1 MKNSLDISLLE
12 GGDLF
17 KKGCSFVTNNIGR
30 VVASITFIIAALVL
44 FTDISFCDFS
54 AKDFG
59 TLLLLMLIAS
69 YISYF
74 SLEEAGEKLGE
85 DSSEY
90 KSANEEYLNAVSL
103 VGVEHIERLRKFCGE
118 YARGELE
125 YRRESMLISK
135 GYTKDEYNSYKAGGS
150 FDKRARRVFKRVERQ
165 KIVSLD
171 ASSLLSREKS
181 RKSRELEN
189 PESTKLLSMILKLIP
204 STVCMSITISVV
216 LSAKETLDAIAIIDG
231 LLKLSSLIII
241 GFKGYAHGYTYVKHK
256 LSAWLVTKSRL
267 LRAFLKEEGLR
278 D

>member
-1 MKNSLDISLLE
+1 MKNSLEFSLLE

-17 KKGCSFVTNNIGR
+17 KKGCSFITNNVGK
-30 VVASITFIIAALVL
+30 VVAAITFVIAALVL

-54 AKDFG
+54 AKEFG
-59 TLLLLMLIAS
+59 TLLVLMLIAS

-85 DSSEY
+85 ESPEY
-90 KSANEEYLNAVSL
+90 KSAKEEYLKTVSL
-103 VGVEHIERLRKFCGE
+103 VEAGHIDRLRKFCQE
-118 YARGELE
+118 YVMDELE
-125 YRRESMLISK
+125 YRRECMLISK

-150 FDKRARRVFKRVERQ
+150 SDKRARRVFKRVERQ
-165 KIVSLD
+165 KILSLD

-204 STVCMSITISVV
+204 STLCMSITISVV
-216 LSAKETLDAIAIIDG
+216 LSAKESLDAIAIIDG

-241 GFKGYAHGYTYVKHK
+241 GFKGYAQGYTYVKHK
-256 LSAWLVTKSRL
+256 LSAWLVIKSRL